1 MCLLLHLKTYLFVA
15 ALAPRCFRR
24 AFSSGRDQELLSS
37 CGAQASRCGG
47 FSCCGA
53 PALGARASAVVAHG
67 LSCSEACGDLP
78 GSGIKPMCPALAGG
92 FLTSGPPGKFSL
104 TFFIFFKPVI
114 TVGNLN
120 SFLLENCTI
129 SFSTI
134 SSQGQ
139 GNWGI
144 CLPTHFLQLIEGC
157 RGVF

>member
-1 MCLLLHLKTYLFVA
+1 MLLLM
-15 ALAPRCFRR
+15 
-24 AFSSGRDQELLSS
+24 
-37 CGAQASRCGG
+37 G
-47 FSCCGA
+47 FSPVEENGGCSLAAVHWPLIAVTSPVACRA
-53 PALGARASAVVAHG
+53 WVPGARASAVVAHG